1 MKLINL
7 PFVFILFITSCG
19 QGVENNTA
27 INTSID
33 SSKNNSNEEE
43 VHEEPDTKKWRKE
56 YVSNYA
62 KVEIM
67 DTSFTDPVGKKIQVQ
82 TKYYC
87 LFDSAI
93 FIPKE
98 YVWEDTTR
106 PFVTHNYSH
115 DIKIVIDTKVILS
128 KTITKADFVDNLYP
142 ELKNY
147 AILWNPSFE
156 FDKEKYLFVFGY
168 SLTIPITDVGVGKQL
183 IIDEKGN
190 ITKED

>member
-7 PFVFILFITSCG
+7 PFVFILFIISCG
-19 QGVENNTA
+19 QGVDKNTA

-33 SSKNNSNEEE
+33 SSKNNSSEEE

-67 DTSFTDPVGKKIQVQ
+67 DTSFTDSVGKKIQVQ

-106 PFVTHNYSH
+106 PFITHNYSH
-115 DIKIVIDTKVILS
+115 DIKIVIDNKVIFN
-128 KTITKADFVDNLYP
+128 KTIAKADFVDNLYP
-142 ELKNY
+142 DLKNY
-147 AILWNPSFE
+147 AILWHPSFK

-168 SLTIPITDVGVGKQL
+168 SLTIPITDVGVGKHL

-190 ITKED
+190 ISKED